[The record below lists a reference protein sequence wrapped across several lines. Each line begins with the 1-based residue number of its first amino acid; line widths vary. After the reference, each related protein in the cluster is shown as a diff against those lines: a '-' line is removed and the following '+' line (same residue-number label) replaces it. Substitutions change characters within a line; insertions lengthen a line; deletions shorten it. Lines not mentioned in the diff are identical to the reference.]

1 MATTAFCCPHC
12 SAPLRIRDRALL
24 GREVGCPDCG
34 KPILIKSDGPHG
46 FAGVAVTEPTSEE
59 TAGRPVRH
67 MWRAVV
73 TSPAVLGWMVAV
85 GGAVGAWT
93 LIDWSGE
100 DEPPGHHAEAA
111 ASRPVDA
118 TEQPLIPPLGN
129 KVGRSEPDG
138 EEKSHDVSEPE
149 LAQAATDSSNVDPR
163 PATSSAVDTAPAAA
177 ASVSDSASV
186 PQAAD
191 RVQIPIEA
199 PLPVRAIAARDEALT
214 SGEFGDSAAL
224 PPTADADLGPE
235 PEDVPEPVNV
245 EAALGQRIAGY
256 RTVRPVVLRVLLG
269 ELEELVGVPIQPQ
282 GGNELDGA
290 LEQEV
295 SVRLEATT
303 VGEILSAVLQQAG
316 LSYAQVEGGI
326 RIRTAAEAGKGTE
339 R

>member
-1 MATTAFCCPHC
+1 MAATAFPCPHC

-24 GREVGCPDCG
+24 GREIGCPDCG
-34 KPILIKSDGPHG
+34 KPILIRSDGPHG
-46 FAGVAVTEPTSEE
+46 FAAVAVAELPTPEE
-59 TAGRPVRH
+59 AVDHAAGRL
-67 MWRAVV
+67 WKAVV
-73 TSPAVLGWMVAV
+73 ASPAVLGCIVAL
-85 GGAVGAWT
+85 GGTLGIWT

-100 DEPPGHHAEAA
+100 DKPRTGDATIAD
-111 ASRPVDA
+111 SRPADA
-118 TEQPLIPPLGN
+118 IEQTVPVSRDDESEI
-129 KVGRSEPDG
+129 SEPDD
-138 EEKSHDVSEPE
+138 EEQEEQVESASETELVRATAESSEVDVRTADSDDRAVDDA
-149 LAQAATDSSNVDPR
+149 LAAATNLP
-163 PATSSAVDTAPAAA
+163 
-177 ASVSDSASV
+177 DSAGPSQV
-186 PQAAD
+186 PVA
-191 RVQIPIEA
+191 A
-199 PLPVRAIAARDEALT
+199 PLPVRATAARDEALT
-214 SGEFGDSAAL
+214 SGESGDSAAL

-303 VGEILSAVLQQAG
+303 VGEILNAVLQQAG

-326 RIRTAAEAGKGTE
+326 RIRTAAEAGKGD
-339 R
+339 